1 MRTCTRHPS
10 LFFLATAPERRGGRQ
25 GSSLYLGRDSG
36 GSGGGGGAPHPLLRP
51 SVGRPPTHSLA
62 LPRPTAAT
70 KCSLDADYDRDR
82 GRPSNQPRH
91 FSLPSFLSPLP
102 LSLPP
107 SLPHAT
113 KAPTPEEGREG
124 GREEKGSFIHELE
137 KRRFTV
143 GKRKEGQKRIMPAA
157 RTKGIEQSGV
167 SEGSDTHRAGSPG
180 RSSPSPGLRPPRTER
195 RRPSSLPSSACW
207 TLWRGR

>member
-124 GREEKGSFIHELE
+124 GREGGERQFYSRARKTPLHGGEEERRPKANYARGTHE
-137 KRRFTV
+137 
-143 GKRKEGQKRIMPAA
+143 G
-157 RTKGIEQSGV
+157 
-167 SEGSDTHRAGSPG
+167 D
-180 RSSPSPGLRPPRTER
+180 RTER
-195 RRPSSLPSSACW
+195 SE
-207 TLWRGR
+207 